1 MHPLSVIIRP
11 VLSEKSNKV
20 REAEGK
26 YTFIVQ
32 KDATKDDVKK
42 AVAALWNVKVEKV
55 RTLIQRGKFKRR
67 GTRYSKP
74 SLIKKAVVTLVEG
87 AKLPIFEDQ

>member
-11 VLSEKSNKV
+11 VLSEKSNQV

-55 RTLIQRGKFKRR
+55 STLIQRGKFKRR
-67 GTRYSKP
+67 GAHYSKP